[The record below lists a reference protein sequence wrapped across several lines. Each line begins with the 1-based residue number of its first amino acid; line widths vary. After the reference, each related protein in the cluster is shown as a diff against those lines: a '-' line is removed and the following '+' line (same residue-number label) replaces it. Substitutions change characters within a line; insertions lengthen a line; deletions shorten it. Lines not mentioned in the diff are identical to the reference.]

1 MYIDATGNTSTLQ
14 DTYQTS
20 VNPTSTDLDNVF
32 SGVVA
37 AGVFNLQYTATNN
50 ADMSYVLTNWKS
62 A

>member
-50 ADMSYVLTNWKS
+50 ADMSY